1 VVNMASASQ
10 RMIEYKPGLVGK
22 TARIVIPVLQSVLP
36 SAAFKSAYD
45 GLYWLNKRRIWA
57 GYALRSLIALP
68 FSTSEIRLKQTLT
81 RQLLPYTM
89 GGPKALENA
98 FDLAAL
104 MQANKVDGDIVE
116 CGVAQGGTAAMLAL
130 ASDAT
135 GSRRRHFWYFDSFEG
150 LPEPTEEDYKG
161 TSAGQYVQP
170 LVKGSCLGTVE
181 QVSELL
187 FDKLGIAKER
197 VTLVKGWFQDTV
209 FPNRDRIGSIAIL
222 RLDGDWYE
230 STKIPLE
237 GFYDKISPG
246 GAVIIDD
253 YATCYGSEKAV
264 EEFLAGRN
272 ITVDLRPDG
281 RGGAWF
287 IKPH

>member
-1 VVNMASASQ
+1 MNNLATASQ
-10 RMIEYKPGLVGK
+10 RMIDYKPGLVGK
-22 TARIVIPVLQSVLP
+22 TARVLIPLLQSVLP
-36 SAAFKSAYD
+36 SSAFKSAYD
-45 GLYWLNKRRIWA
+45 GLYWMNKRRIWA
-57 GYALRSLIALP
+57 AYSLRSMLTAP
-68 FSTSEIRLKQTLT
+68 FATPEAQLRQKLT

-98 FDLAAL
+98 FDLAMR
-104 MQANKVDGDIVE
+104 MQAENIEGDIVE

-135 GSRRRHFWYFDSFEG
+135 GSRRRHFWYFDSYEG

-161 TSAGQYVQP
+161 TRAGQYVQP
-170 LVKGSCLGTVE
+170 LVKGSCLGTIE

-187 FDKLGIAKER
+187 FDKLKIGQDR

-209 FPNRDRIGSIAIL
+209 FPNRDKIGTIAIL

-237 GFYDKISPG
+237 GFYEKIAPG

-264 EEFLAGRN
+264 EEFLAERG